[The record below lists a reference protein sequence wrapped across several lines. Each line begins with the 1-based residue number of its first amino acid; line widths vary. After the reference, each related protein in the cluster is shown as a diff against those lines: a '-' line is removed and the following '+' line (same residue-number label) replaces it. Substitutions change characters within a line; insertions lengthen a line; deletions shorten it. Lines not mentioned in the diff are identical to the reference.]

1 MRRSLY
7 KELLQWKN
15 AASRKPLIL
24 QGARQVG
31 KTWLMQE
38 FARNEFEEVAYLNFE
53 SSTRLQNIFS
63 DDFDVQRIVSI
74 LEIEVNRPIIPDK
87 TLIIFDELQAAEK
100 GLTALKYFQ
109 EQAPEYYLIAAGSL
123 LGVALQGSH
132 SFPVGKVDFL
142 RMYPLS
148 FLEFL
153 EALGESIMNTHLEAQ
168 NWSVLEVFHTKL
180 IEYLRLYYFIGGMP
194 EAVKTYVESGNL
206 NEVRAVQKNILMG
219 YEHDFAKHAPG
230 EQVPKIRLVWQ
241 SIISQLAK
249 DNRKFV
255 FGQIRSGARAKD
267 FEISIQW
274 LADAGLVLKVY
285 SIEKPAMPLTAY
297 RNLSA
302 FKLFLLDVGLLN
314 AMAEVHPS
322 VLLHKNSILVEFKG
336 AMTEQFVAQQLALR
350 HELCYWAAPQGRAE
364 VDFILQAQNQIIPI
378 EVKAEENLKSKS
390 LNTFVQK
397 FNPGTA
403 IRYSMSPFRQQ
414 EWMTNIPLYGVN
426 GDRLI

>member
-1 MRRSLY
+1 MKRSLY
-7 KELLQWKN
+7 QELLKWKN
-15 AASRKPLIL
+15 APSRKPLIL

-38 FARNEFEEVAYLNFE
+38 FAKNEFEEVAYLNFE
-53 SSTRLQNIFS
+53 SSARLQSIFV

-74 LEIEVNRPIIPDK
+74 LEIEVNRPIVPGK

-109 EQAPEYYLIAAGSL
+109 EEAPEYYLMAAGSL

-142 RMYPLS
+142 RMHPLS
-148 FLEFL
+148 FFEFL
-153 EALGESIMNTHLEAQ
+153 EALGESLMKAHLEAQ
-168 NWSVLEVFHTKL
+168 NWPVLEAFHVKL
-180 IEYLRLYYFIGGMP
+180 IAYLRRYYFIGGMP
-194 EAVKTYVESGNL
+194 EAVKTYLESGNL
-206 NEVRAVQKNILMG
+206 DEVRTVQKNILMG
-219 YEHDFAKHAPG
+219 YEHDFAKYAPN

-255 FGQIRSGARAKD
+255 FGQIRSGARSKD
-267 FEISIQW
+267 FEIAIQW
-274 LADAGLVLKVY
+274 LSDAGLILKAH
-285 SIEKPAMPLTAY
+285 SADKPAIPLTAY
-297 RNLSA
+297 RNTTA

-314 AMAEVHPS
+314 AMAEVPS
-322 VLLHKNSILVEFKG
+322 TVLLHKNSILVEFKG
-336 AMTEQFVAQQLALR
+336 AMTEQYVAQQLALR
-350 HELCYWAAPQGRAE
+350 HELYYWSAPQGRAE
-364 VDFILQAQNQIIPI
+364 VDFVLQAQGQIVPI

-390 LNTFVQK
+390 LRTFVQK
-397 FNPGTA
+397 FKPALA
-403 IRYSMSPFRQQ
+403 IRCSMSPYRQQ

-426 GDRLI
+426 SDKLF